1 MVLDYTLD
9 TQNTHAEQNKTQA
22 MIRHLSIFALLLIA
36 LSTTTI
42 SMHAQTLA
50 EARKLYDAGNFAE
63 AKPVFQRLV
72 KATPANANYN
82 LWYGVC
88 CLRTGQTAEAV
99 TYLRNA
105 DKRRATGSKLYLG
118 EALCDTYHYEEAITA
133 LETYIADQ
141 AKRKRTSAEAEAL
154 LEKSRTGLRMIRGVE
169 NVTVIDSIVVDK
181 DKFLDAYH
189 ISRESGQLMSFAP
202 FFGIAEKAATAT
214 DAEAVVPMQTSG
226 IVADTTA
233 TATTADSKAT
243 AEPQQLFRGD
253 RTVYRTELGNKI
265 VYADQRADSTLAIF
279 TAYSQDGGWSS
290 PTPLPDNINAAAAST
305 AYPYVMPD
313 GAVTYFASTGNGSL
327 GGFDI
332 FVTRYNSN
340 TGTYYDA
347 ENIGMPFNS
356 TANDYMYVIDEFNNL
371 GWFASD
377 RNQPADK
384 VCIYVFIPNATKQ
397 VYSYEDLGADKMA
410 SLAQLTSIRD
420 TWKEQT
426 DVDNA
431 LSRLAQ
437 AGIDDQR
444 QADATSSDFTF
455 VVDDSRTYHSLDDFR
470 SAEARQAFGQYR
482 QVADTYNNTVQRL
495 SAMRDEYATADASHR
510 QSMRQALLD
519 MEKHEAEQYE
529 AMRSAEKDVRRLET
543 K

>member
-1 MVLDYTLD
+1 MKRLLYILSLTLTVLG
-9 TQNTHAEQNKTQA
+9 
-22 MIRHLSIFALLLIA
+22 
-36 LSTTTI
+36 TTAVAG
-42 SMHAQTLA
+42 AQTLA
-50 EARKLYDAGNFAE
+50 EARKLYDDGRFAE
-63 AKPVFQRLV
+63 AKPVFERLV

-88 CLRTGQTAEAV
+88 CLRTGQAEEAV
-99 TYLRNA
+99 AYLRNA

-118 EALCDTYHYEEAITA
+118 EALCDTYRYEEAISA
-133 LETYIADQ
+133 LETYISDQ

-169 NVTVIDSIVVDK
+169 NVTVIDSIVTDK
-181 DKFLDAYH
+181 DKFLDAYR
-189 ISRESGQLMSFAP
+189 ISRESGQLMPFAP
-202 FFGIAEKAATAT
+202 FFGVAEETATAT
-214 DAEAVVPMQTSG
+214 DEEAVVPVQTSG
-226 IVADTTA
+226 IEADTTA
-233 TATTADSKAT
+233 IAT
-243 AEPQQLFRGD
+243 AAGNDGAAVQQQRQFRGN

-265 VYADQRADSTLAIF
+265 FFADRRADSTLAIF
-279 TAYSQDGGWSS
+279 TAYSQDGGWSN
-290 PTPLPDNINAAAAST
+290 PTPLPDNINTAAAST

-313 GAVTYFASTGNGSL
+313 GSVTYFASTGNGSI

-332 FVTRYNSN
+332 FVTRYNSS

-377 RNQPADK
+377 RNQPSDK
-384 VCIYVFIPNATKQ
+384 VCIYIFIPNATKQ

-410 SLAQLTSIRD
+410 SLAQLSSIRD
-420 TWKEQT
+420 TWKEQA
-426 DVDNA
+426 DVDSA

-437 AGIDDQR
+437 AGSDNGQHAEAGGR
-444 QADATSSDFTF
+444 DFTF
-455 VVDDSRTYHSLDDFR
+455 VVDDNRTYHSLDDFR

-495 SAMRDEYATADASHR
+495 SAMRDEYAASDTSHR
-510 QSMRQALLD
+510 QSMRAALL
-519 MEKHEAEQYE
+519 ELERREAEQYD

-543 K
+543 E